1 MTATETV
8 LIVTVLTMTTMTDH
22 LVATAVRMTTMMTEL
37 YGNEAGT
44 DSDVYVERKI
54 DGFQIRKGVLELVFI
69 AHVFC
74 SCFLSV
80 AASLLSIVVQS
91 LILRI
96 LWKS

>member
-8 LIVTVLTMTTMTDH
+8 LIVTVP
-22 LVATAVRMTTMMTEL
+22 TAVRMTTMMTEL

-74 SCFLSV
+74 SRFLSV

-91 LILRI
+91 LIPLTMYKR
-96 LWKS
+96 KRK